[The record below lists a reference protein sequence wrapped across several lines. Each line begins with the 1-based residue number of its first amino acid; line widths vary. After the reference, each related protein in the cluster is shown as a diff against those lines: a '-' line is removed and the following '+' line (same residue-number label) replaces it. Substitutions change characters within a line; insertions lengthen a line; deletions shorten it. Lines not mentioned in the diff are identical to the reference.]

1 MKTTEKIKE
10 RADELIAQMT
20 LKEKLQI
27 IIETSPENKRLGIP
41 KYYHGNEALH
51 GVVRPGKF
59 TVFPQAIALGAM
71 FDDELLEK
79 IADAI
84 SDESRARYNSRCSD
98 GLDEREFEGRYNGLL
113 TFWSPDLNLARDPRW
128 GRTAETYGED
138 PYLAGRNG
146 TAFVRGLQGKDKNF
160 LKAVATP
167 KHFTANNE
175 EHNRFS
181 CNAKM
186 SEKTLR
192 EYHLEPFR
200 MTIQEAEPEA
210 VMAAYNA
217 INGVP
222 CHENKRLL
230 TDILRS
236 EWKFDG
242 YVVSDCSAIAQLW
255 LNHKTHAEPKDAAS
269 AALNAGV
276 DLECGGYAQYE
287 HFYACFLEEQL
298 KSGKVTEERINEAV
312 RRVLIARIKT
322 GQFEN
327 EQPFSD
333 IPIDIIGCEKHSA
346 LSYEAAVKSMV
357 LLKNDGIL
365 PLKKDADILVVGN
378 NAAVC
383 QFGDYSGKP
392 KNKPVSPLD
401 GIKKH
406 TQNVKHIRW
415 DYVRASS
422 AFTEIPA
429 FCYTLDNGENGIE
442 ASFYDNAYFEGI
454 PHKRIDEA
462 VNYAWLDRYPDP
474 LITTQEYSCVFRGN
488 ITAPKTG
495 EYFFRLSAG
504 GFPKCTPPELILDT
518 CKYNGE
524 LIHLK
529 KGEMLPF
536 LVRYSKISGEPFVKL
551 QWTTPNDNEDEAFSF
566 EVEAAKKAEVVIA
579 VLGLGTEYES
589 EGNDKTDLSLPEEQ
603 LLLLRKIYAVNKNI
617 VLVVENGSAIE
628 LKDPAALSSAI
639 LEAWYPGD
647 RGGDAIADILF
658 GKISPSGRLPLGFP
672 ESTADLPP
680 LDDYEM
686 EHGRTYMYRKIK
698 PLYDFGFGLSYT
710 DFEYSDIKAD
720 ADKVK
725 VTVKNTGEFES
736 DEVVQLYIDSAEL
749 SNQPK
754 YRLKGFKRIHLKPQE
769 STDVEFAVNS
779 ESFSLFDEN
788 GKRKVFPGEYKV
800 YADGHLPDNNSCSAA
815 VSIKPSAKDI
825 L

>member
-1 MKTTEKIKE
+1 MKTTEKIKK
-10 RADELIAQMT
+10 RANELLAQMT

-51 GVVRPGKF
+51 GVVRPGTF
-59 TVFPQAIALGAM
+59 TVFSQAIALGAM
-71 FDDELLEK
+71 FDDELLEE

-84 SDESRARYNSRCSD
+84 SDESRARYNGRCAD

-138 PYLAGRNG
+138 PYLAGKNG
-146 TAFVRGLQGKDKNF
+146 AAFVRGLQGKNKNF

-200 MTIQEAEPEA
+200 MAVQDAEPEA

-230 TDILRS
+230 TDILRD
-236 EWKFDG
+236 EWGFDG

-255 LNHKTHAEPKDAAS
+255 LKHKTHSEPKDVAS

-276 DLECGGYAQYE
+276 DLECGGYSEYE
-287 HFYACFLEEQL
+287 HFYACFLEERL
-298 KSGKVTEERINEAV
+298 KAGKVAEERIDEAV

-322 GQFEN
+322 GQFEK

-333 IPIDIIGCEKHSA
+333 IPLDIIGCPKHSA

-383 QFGDYSGKP
+383 QFGDYSGKA
-392 KNKPVSPLD
+392 KNSPVSPLE
-401 GIKKH
+401 GIEKQAK
-406 TQNVKHIRW
+406 NIKHIRW
-415 DYVRASS
+415 DYVKAST

-429 FCYTLDNGENGIE
+429 FCYTLDDGENGIE
-442 ASFYDNAYFEGI
+442 SSFYNNAYFEGL
-454 PHKRIDEA
+454 PQKRIDEA

-474 LITTQEYSCVFRGN
+474 LITTQEYSCIFRGN
-488 ITAPKTG
+488 LTAPKTG
-495 EYFFRLSAG
+495 EYSFRLSAG
-504 GFPKCTPPELILDT
+504 GFPKCTPPELILDSNEY
-518 CKYNGE
+518 KGE
-524 LIHLK
+524 PIQLK
-529 KGEMLPF
+529 KGEKLPF
-536 LVRYSKISGEPFVKL
+536 LIRYSKTSGEPFVKL
-551 QWTTPNDNEDEAFSF
+551 QWTTPCDNEDEMFSL
-566 EVEAAKKAEVVIA
+566 EVEAAQNADVVIA

-603 LLLLRKIYAVNKNI
+603 LVLLRKLHAVNKNV
-617 VLVVENGSAIE
+617 VLVVENGSAVE
-628 LKDPAALSSAI
+628 LKEPAALSKAI

-658 GKISPSGRLPLGFP
+658 GIVSPSGRLPLGFP
-672 ESTADLPP
+672 EKTSDLPQF
-680 LDDYEM
+680 DDYEM
-686 EHGRTYMYRKIK
+686 KNGRTYMYRKIK
-698 PLYDFGFGLSYT
+698 PLYEFGFGLSYT
-710 DFEYSDIKAD
+710 SFEYSDISGNKE
-720 ADKVK
+720 KVQI
-725 VTVKNTGEFES
+725 TVKNTGDYEA
-736 DEVVQLYIDSAEL
+736 DEVAQLYIDSAGL
-749 SNQPK
+749 PNQPK

-769 STDVEFAVNS
+769 STCVEFQLND

-788 GKRKVFPGEYKV
+788 GTRKVFGGKYRIFI
-800 YADGHLPDNNSCSAA
+800 DGHLPDDSSETLEL
-815 VSIKPSAKDI
+815 DI

>member
-1 MKTTEKIKE
+1 MKTTDKIKE
-10 RADELIAQMT
+10 CADELLAQMT

-27 IIETSPENKRLGIP
+27 IIETSPENERLGIP

-79 IADAI
+79 IADAV
-84 SDESRARYNSRCSD
+84 SDEARARYNGRCSD
-98 GLDEREFEGRYNGLL
+98 GLDERELEGRYNGLL

-138 PYLAGRNG
+138 PYLAGKNG
-146 TAFVRGLQGKDKNF
+146 AAFVRGLQGNDKNF

-200 MTIQEAEPEA
+200 IAVEEAEPEA

-230 TDILRS
+230 TDILRK
-236 EWKFDG
+236 EWGFDG
-242 YVVSDCSAIAQLW
+242 YIVSDCSGIARLW
-255 LNHKTHAEPKDAAS
+255 DSHKVHSEPENAAS

-276 DLECGGYAQYE
+276 DLECGGYSEYE
-287 HFYACFLEEQL
+287 HFYTEFLEKQL
-298 KSGKVTEERINEAV
+298 KDGKVSEERINEAV
-312 RRVLIARIKT
+312 RMVLIARIKT
-322 GQFEN
+322 GQLEK
-327 EQPFSD
+327 EQPFSNLTL
-333 IPIDIIGCEKHSA
+333 DIIGCPKHSA

-357 LLKNDGIL
+357 LLKNNGIL

-378 NAAVC
+378 NADVC

-392 KNKPVSPLD
+392 KNKPVSPLE
-401 GIKKH
+401 GIRK
-406 TQNVKHIRW
+406 QAENVKHIRW
-415 DYVRASS
+415 NYVKAST
-422 AFTEIPA
+422 AFTDIPI
-429 FCYTLDNGENGIE
+429 FCYSLDNGENGIE
-442 ASFYDNAYFEGI
+442 AAFYGNAYFEGL

-474 LITTQEYSCVFRGN
+474 LITTQEYSCIFRGN

-495 EYFFRLSAG
+495 EYSFRLSAG
-504 GFPKCTPPELILDT
+504 GFPKCTPPELVLDLCEYT
-518 CKYNGE
+518 GE
-524 LIHLK
+524 PIHLK
-529 KGEMLPF
+529 KGDKLPF
-536 LVRYSKISGEPFVKL
+536 LIRYSKTSGEPFVKL
-551 QWTTPNDNEDEAFSF
+551 QWTMSEDSEEEAFDF
-566 EVEAAKKAEVVIA
+566 EVEAAKKAETVIA

-589 EGNDKTDLSLPEEQ
+589 EGKDKTDLGLPEEQ
-603 LLLLRKIYAVNKNI
+603 LRMLRKIYSVNKNI
-617 VLVVENGSAIE
+617 VLIVENGSALE
-628 LKDPAALSSAI
+628 LKEPAALSSAI

-658 GKISPSGRLPLGFP
+658 GNASPSGRLPLGFP
-672 ESTADLPP
+672 ESTSDLPP
-680 LDDYEM
+680 FDDYEM
-686 EHGRTYMYRKIK
+686 KNGRTYMYRKIK

-710 DFEYSDIKAD
+710 SFEYSDIEGN
-720 ADKVK
+720 ADKAR
-725 VTVKNTGEFES
+725 VTVKNTGNYEA
-736 DEVVQLYIDSAEL
+736 DEVVQLYIDSAGL
-749 SNQPK
+749 PNQPK
-754 YRLKGFKRIHLKPQE
+754 YRLKGFKRIHLKPNE
-769 STDVEFAVNS
+769 SAAVEFALNG

-788 GKRKVFPGEYKV
+788 GERKVFGGKYRI
-800 YADGHLPDNNSCSAA
+800 YIDGHLPDENSSA
-815 VSIKPSAKDI
+815 VQVNII
-825 L
+825 